1 MLLEMG
7 VRKKME
13 CAQKKESSFK
23 AGITEADELI
33 QFVELSESESFFK
46 CDYKFLQSQDKKLE
60 KTLSGKI
67 IVGQLLKSEHDNENG
82 GSWIRNSTVL
92 GTSSYSFTVSS
103 SNTRGCNWKLS
114 IWAVD
119 KQLPLDIEQINKQLV
134 VLFIKFK

>member
-1 MLLEMG
+1 
-7 VRKKME
+7 ME

-67 IVGQLLKSEHDNENG
+67 IVG
-82 GSWIRNSTVL
+82 
-92 GTSSYSFTVSS
+92 
-103 SNTRGCNWKLS
+103 
-114 IWAVD
+114 
-119 KQLPLDIEQINKQLV
+119 
-134 VLFIKFK
+134 